1 MLAASS
7 GAEQRGVEP
16 TSTRRTARWSFTSGC
31 ATGARRRGLNWLRS
45 RRCAGEARN
54 CARSGKAWSSGIT
67 RPRVNLSGGREDA
80 HLGRLRVQEAGSM
93 NSATPQFS
101 PDGKWQWTG
110 TRLGAGGAGAGR
122 PFLARRASGNGQTLS
137 GFEPSLQLRQG
148 PTP

>member
-1 MLAASS
+1 
-7 GAEQRGVEP
+7 
-16 TSTRRTARWSFTSGC
+16 
-31 ATGARRRGLNWLRS
+31 
-45 RRCAGEARN
+45 
-54 CARSGKAWSSGIT
+54 
-67 RPRVNLSGGREDA
+67 
-80 HLGRLRVQEAGSM
+80 M